1 MPNKPRPLM
10 KDQIAMNKSQQLDV
24 RGGRMQQS
32 GMILDHLEKFAL
44 GTLTKMV
51 EIDGEMVEVRDV
63 MTGDQVRAAAIQL
76 NKILPDLSQVQQVPV
91 DSNQLKSVTELE
103 DDLKLIADNSPDIA
117 RLLGILPP
125 VNE

>member
-1 MPNKPRPLM
+1 M
-10 KDQIAMNKSQQLDV
+10 KDQLALNRSQQLDV

-44 GTLTKMV
+44 GTLTKME
-51 EIDGEMVEVRDV
+51 EIDGEMVEVPDK

-91 DSNQLKSVTELE
+91 DSNQLKSAVELE
-103 DDLKLIADNSPDIA
+103 DDLVQLASSNPNIA